1 MAGDIV
7 LTICDLTK
15 TEANAVVEAMRK
27 IKGLRDINWWMID
40 GEELEIDSQW
50 VRSKK
55 REKWM

>member
-15 TEANAVVEAMRK
+15 NEADAVVEAMRK

>member
-7 LTICDLTK
+7 LTIWDLTK
-15 TEANAVVEAMRK
+15 NEADAVVEAMRK